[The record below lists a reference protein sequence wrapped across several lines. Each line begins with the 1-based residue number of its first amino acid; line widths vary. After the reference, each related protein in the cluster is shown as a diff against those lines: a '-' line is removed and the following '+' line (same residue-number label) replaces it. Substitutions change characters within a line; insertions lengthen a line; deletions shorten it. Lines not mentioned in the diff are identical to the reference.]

1 MSTADS
7 AEYDKRFSAN
17 AMASFLQIAAVAL
30 LIFVCFQIVRP
41 FLPVLVWGIII
52 SVSLYP
58 THQALARHLG
68 GREKLSATLL
78 TALGLA
84 LHSWRPQVCG
94 RGNGERRPADSTA
107 GCQRER
113 MVAHR

>member
-7 AEYDKRFSAN
+7 TDFDKKSSAN

-30 LIFVCFQIVRP
+30 LVFVCFQIVRP

-58 THQALARHLG
+58 AHQVLTRHLG
-68 GREKLSATLL
+68 GRAKLSATLIA
-78 TALGLA
+78 ALGLA
-84 LHSWRPQVCG
+84 LIATVFIVVTWNDLVRLLG
-94 RGNGERRPADSTA
+94 
-107 GCQRER
+107 
-113 MVAHR
+113 